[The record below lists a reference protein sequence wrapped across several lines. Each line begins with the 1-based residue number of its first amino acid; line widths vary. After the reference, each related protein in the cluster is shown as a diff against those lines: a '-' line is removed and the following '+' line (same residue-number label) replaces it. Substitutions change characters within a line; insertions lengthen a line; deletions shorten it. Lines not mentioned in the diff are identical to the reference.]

1 MVIKRLFLLSHV
13 RKRILASANIAL
25 FEDIAKQNSKKTRF
39 FIVIS
44 LFFCYFASKFKLLN
58 MDKKKLNRLKLV
70 LVEKDKTGVWLAEQL
85 GVTAVT
91 VSKWCS
97 NITQPTLPT
106 LDKIAELLECEKR
119 ELIND

>member
-1 MVIKRLFLLSHV
+1 
-13 RKRILASANIAL
+13 
-25 FEDIAKQNSKKTRF
+25 
-39 FIVIS
+39 
-44 LFFCYFASKFKLLN
+44 

-97 NITQPTLPT
+97 NITQPSLPM
-106 LDKIAELLECEKR
+106 LDRITELLECEKKD
-119 ELIND
+119 LIND

>member
-1 MVIKRLFLLSHV
+1 
-13 RKRILASANIAL
+13 
-25 FEDIAKQNSKKTRF
+25 
-39 FIVIS
+39 
-44 LFFCYFASKFKLLN
+44 

-106 LDKIAELLECEKR
+106 LDRIAELLEVDPR
-119 ELIND
+119 TLITGNE

>member
-1 MVIKRLFLLSHV
+1 MK
-13 RKRILASANIAL
+13 IAL
-25 FEDIAKQNSKKTRF
+25 VSS
-39 FIVIS
+39 FICI
-44 LFFCYFASKFKLLN
+44 FASKFKILN

-97 NITQPTLPT
+97 NITQST
-106 LDKIAELLECEKR
+106 
-119 ELIND
+119 

>member
-1 MVIKRLFLLSHV
+1 
-13 RKRILASANIAL
+13 
-25 FEDIAKQNSKKTRF
+25 
-39 FIVIS
+39 
-44 LFFCYFASKFKLLN
+44 

-106 LDKIAELLECEKR
+106 LDKIAELLEVDPR
-119 ELIND
+119 TLITGNE

>member
-1 MVIKRLFLLSHV
+1 MLFSDNFP
-13 RKRILASANIAL
+13 I
-25 FEDIAKQNSKKTRF
+25 
-39 FIVIS
+39 
-44 LFFCYFASKFKLLN
+44 FAFKFKLLN

-70 LVEKDKTGVWLAEQL
+70 LVEKDKTGVWLSEQL

-106 LDKIAELLECEKR
+106 LDKIAELLECEKKD
-119 ELIND
+119 LIID

>member
-1 MVIKRLFLLSHV
+1 
-13 RKRILASANIAL
+13 
-25 FEDIAKQNSKKTRF
+25 
-39 FIVIS
+39 
-44 LFFCYFASKFKLLN
+44 
-58 MDKKKLNRLKLV
+58 MDKKKLNRIKLV

-106 LDKIAELLECEKR
+106 LDKIAGLLECEKKD
-119 ELIND
+119 LITD

>member
-1 MVIKRLFLLSHV
+1 
-13 RKRILASANIAL
+13 
-25 FEDIAKQNSKKTRF
+25 
-39 FIVIS
+39 
-44 LFFCYFASKFKLLN
+44 

-106 LDKIAELLECEKR
+106 LDKISEILECAKR
-119 ELIND
+119 ELITE